1 MSALSRVM
9 AWKAVPWRGGF
20 GPITAA
26 PAAWRQA
33 ATAEAFFPV
42 APPPLV
48 VDGVAGDV
56 LDGVEPVTETVFV
69 APPHA
74 ATSVVAITAATRASL
89 LILGPPRADVRLW
102 EALPSAA

>member
-1 MSALSRVM
+1 MSPLSRVM
-9 AWKAVPWRGGF
+9 ARTAVPRPAGF
-20 GPITAA
+20 GPTTAA
-26 PAAWRQA
+26 PAARRQA

-56 LDGVEPVTETVFV
+56 FDGVEPVTVTVFV
-69 APPHA
+69 EPPHA

-102 EALPSAA
+102 EALASAT